1 MAEVCAVEYRLAVI
15 IIVIVTVGVLLPLM
29 SLSLSVVMLAMC
41 IVNMITSFSPYIQT
55 RSNTLCWW
63 NSFI

>member
-1 MAEVCAVEYRLAVI
+1 VAEVCALEYRLAVI
-15 IIVIVTVGVLLPLM
+15 IIIIVTVGVLLPLM
-29 SLSLSVVMLAMC
+29 SSSLSVDMLAMC
-41 IVNMITSFSPYIQT
+41 VVNMITSFTPYIQT